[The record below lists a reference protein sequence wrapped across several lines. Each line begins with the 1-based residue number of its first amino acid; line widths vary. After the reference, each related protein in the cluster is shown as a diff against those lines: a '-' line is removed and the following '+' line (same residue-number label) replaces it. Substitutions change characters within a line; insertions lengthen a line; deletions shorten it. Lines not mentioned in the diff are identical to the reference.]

1 MMLSRGPPKAD
12 NIQSR
17 DEPKPRVVSQVAR
30 SQPALPSRTR
40 QMILIPCASS
50 GINRSNGAAC
60 NPMQTVVSSGQPSRE
75 AAREKVEGDGCA
87 IHSSGESWD
96 ARLAPAPCQKGSPEA
111 STAVGRPRFAS
122 TQAASNGTGHGL
134 PRPSMAASLRWRS
147 PPNTVSALASAFR
160 LASDSPARPS
170 SPIPMMVNQGPD
182 RGSATMRALIL
193 GGTGDANQLADRFV
207 REKIDAVYSYAGRTQ
222 IPLGHSLPTRIGGFG
237 GVVGLADFIR
247 QENITH
253 VIDATHPFAAEM
265 SRRAVEACAATG
277 IPLVALERAPWGRVS
292 GDYWIEVTDINSA
305 VAALPEKRAR
315 VFLAIGRQHIA
326 PFATKPQH
334 A

>member
-1 MMLSRGPPKAD
+1 
-12 NIQSR
+12 
-17 DEPKPRVVSQVAR
+17 
-30 SQPALPSRTR
+30 
-40 QMILIPCASS
+40 
-50 GINRSNGAAC
+50 
-60 NPMQTVVSSGQPSRE
+60 
-75 AAREKVEGDGCA
+75 
-87 IHSSGESWD
+87 
-96 ARLAPAPCQKGSPEA
+96 
-111 STAVGRPRFAS
+111 
-122 TQAASNGTGHGL
+122 
-134 PRPSMAASLRWRS
+134 
-147 PPNTVSALASAFR
+147 
-160 LASDSPARPS
+160 
-170 SPIPMMVNQGPD
+170 
-182 RGSATMRALIL
+182 MRALIL

-237 GVVGLADFIR
+237 GVAGLAEFIR
-247 QENITH
+247 EQNITH

-265 SRRAVEACAATG
+265 SRHAVEACAATG

-334 A
+334 AYTLRFVGAPDGSLPLPDAEVVVSRGPFTLQGDRELMRSRGIEFLVARNSGGTGAHAKIDAARELGLPVIMIARPALPDRPQVESVEEVLAWLSHDARLGA